1 MSKRRVRKGFLFLAV
16 SLCFVA
22 SHLVHVSGPAA
33 QSAKP
38 PEKVLLVGTSDY
50 LWGIDPMDLRS
61 YTGHMLSAML
71 FDPLVRLEATS
82 EGWKFAPG
90 LAARWNT
97 PDKGLTWDFDL
108 RTDVFFHD
116 GSKLTAETVKF
127 GIERILTAKKGEY
140 FAVAPYIKQVSVLSE
155 SRVRFVLNGPYA
167 GFPVAMASSSVGIVS
182 KAAVEKSGVDF
193 STKVLS
199 GTGPFKLERWIAG
212 DEVVFTKNPNHWN
225 KDRIAKIDR
234 FILKFFKDPTTLKLS
249 LEQRQIDIA
258 HRYLLATDRE
268 MLSKDPNFITYRA
281 PEVFVR
287 FLTTNL
293 KNKYL
298 SNALVRQ
305 AIAYAIDYE
314 TICSLRGDLRAYGMF
329 WPKQVTPDLGAME
342 PQKQFKYDPAKA
354 KQLLADAGYPNGLPE
369 PLELIY
375 TPVTYGAEET
385 EFATMLK
392 SNLDAVGIRIN
403 LKSNDSTLH
412 IATINTGNTAL
423 ALFSFTSLSADPDY
437 SINFNFHSSSLSA
450 STRFGLNDPKIDQLV
465 IQGREEID
473 PNKRTEIYRQIQA
486 TVDGAPSTKVYISR
500 PYNFVFTRKW
510 VKGDLTPR
518 LMQGFALDWTK
529 ADIDLEM
536 KSKL

>member
-1 MSKRRVRKGFLFLAV
+1 
-16 SLCFVA
+16 
-22 SHLVHVSGPAA
+22 
-33 QSAKP
+33 
-38 PEKVLLVGTSDY
+38 
-50 LWGIDPMDLRS
+50 
-61 YTGHMLSAML
+61 
-71 FDPLVRLEATS
+71 
-82 EGWKFAPG
+82 
-90 LAARWNT
+90 
-97 PDKGLTWDFDL
+97 
-108 RTDVFFHD
+108 
-116 GSKLTAETVKF
+116 
-127 GIERILTAKKGEY
+127 
-140 FAVAPYIKQVSVLSE
+140 
-155 SRVRFVLNGPYA
+155 
-167 GFPVAMASSSVGIVS
+167 MASSSVGIVS